1 MAQLTLFDAR
11 ETRLVDDERGTITY
25 ARAFIDADTA
35 RAWFTEI
42 RAGVRW
48 RAERRMMYEREVEV
62 PRLVSHFRLNPPDE
76 LVPAALVDAA
86 RRVTE
91 RLREPFNI
99 VGLNLYGDGRDS
111 VAPHNDHLNEI
122 RTGFSI
128 ALVSLGATCAPDTEE
143 MKAAKLKTGC
153 GCGGRAE
160 TGTVPAKTEEP
171 NAPTTASAGIDAIRA
186 VARPAS
192 TDAHRQVHSQR
203 DQKPTKSAPHICTDG
218 CVSGSL

>member
-91 RLREPFNI
+91 RLREPFNS
-99 VGLNLYGDGRDS
+99 VGLNLYRDGRDS

-128 ALVSLGATCAPDTEE
+128 ALVSLGATRR
-143 MKAAKLKTGC
+143 M
-153 GCGGRAE
+153 
-160 TGTVPAKTEEP
+160 
-171 NAPTTASAGIDAIRA
+171 SIRA
-186 VARPAS
+186 KMPPRRLMHVDLERGSLLVMSYATQLHYTHAVPKIPHQVGERISLAFRVKGLRGEDAESAS
-192 TDAHRQVHSQR
+192 TGLYR
-203 DQKPTKSAPHICTDG
+203 
-218 CVSGSL
+218 